1 MHDGIHLSY
10 VLQVHTKSS
19 QESKIDTYHSV
30 IMPTSAS
37 FLTSRLLYTKLIPE
51 LSNTAGVVHGRV
63 SYLYNIWIVKVSRE
77 MSG

>member
-1 MHDGIHLSY
+1 
-10 VLQVHTKSS
+10 
-19 QESKIDTYHSV
+19 
-30 IMPTSAS
+30 MPTSAS